1 MYTIHV
7 YIYVLC
13 DVCRSPINQAFSCP
27 FLGSMRCETMPV
39 HQNGWF
45 LLLGNKSN
53 KGFEVPE
60 KISNQITVAD
70 LEAAFEDGFQACHF
84 FYWESG
90 RLKKEPR
97 DSARSG
103 LGIVSVDGKICCNGF
118 RSFVA
123 NCLRW
128 MDHCKF

>member
-1 MYTIHV
+1 
-7 YIYVLC
+7 
-13 DVCRSPINQAFSCP
+13 
-27 FLGSMRCETMPV
+27 MPV

-90 RLKKEPR
+90 RLKNRAQRLCPFWPR
-97 DSARSG
+97 
-103 LGIVSVDGKICCNGF
+103 
-118 RSFVA
+118 
-123 NCLRW
+123 NCER
-128 MDHCKF
+128 